1 MPAQKPSLLSKLFL
15 GIIDTYRY
23 LISPL
28 IGQHCR
34 YYPSCS
40 AFTRE
45 AILEHGGLKGG
56 WLGIRRICRC
66 HPYHEGGY
74 DPVSKLSEST
84 NRK

>member
-1 MPAQKPSLLSKLFL
+1 MPAQKPSLLSQIFL

-45 AILEHGGLKGG
+45 AILEHGALKGG